1 MKYIIIIL
9 FIIAILFLQ
18 IGIFPNLKIFNVYPN
33 IILLALISLAI
44 LRGWKKTL
52 GWIIAAGLF
61 LDFYSLQNILGI
73 SVLILLF
80 VCLFSQFLNQRFL
93 KKENKL
99 SLILIFFISLLFYEL
114 LLIAVF
120 GVLNI
125 GFNFT
130 LLGLIIKILYNSIL
144 ALPIFYTIK
153 WYVDKIKQIQS

>member
-9 FIIAILFLQ
+9 FIIVALFLQ

-44 LRGWKKTL
+44 LKGWKEIL

-61 LDFYSLQNILGI
+61 LDFYSLHNILGI

-99 SLILIFFISLLFYEL
+99 SLILIFSISSLFYEL

-120 GVLNI
+120 SVLGI

-130 LLGLIIKILYNSIL
+130 LLGLIIKILYNSVL
-144 ALPIFYTIK
+144 VLPIFYTIK
-153 WYVDKIKQIQS
+153 WYVDKIKQIRN